1 MDDIDII
8 TTIYP
13 VEYVANRIYGESSN
27 ISSIYPRGTDINKYE
42 LTKKQI
48 KDYSNY
54 DLFIYNGESNER
66 SYATSMLNN
75 NKNLKI
81 IDASYGLDVINA
93 STDIWLNPSNIL
105 MIAQNIKQELG
116 EYIQS
121 VYVKEKLEN
130 NYQLLK
136 VDISELETELK
147 KTADNS
153 KDKRIISYDESLMFL
168 EKYGFTVINLT
179 AKDKNIDNNIELAKS
194 ILDDELTYVFVTEF
208 QEETDLLKE
217 LQDDY
222 NAKLETFKVMT
233 TITEEDAN
241 NNEDY
246 LSIMKSNITKIKEE
260 TYK

>member
-1 MDDIDII
+1 
-8 TTIYP
+8 
-13 VEYVANRIYGESSN
+13 
-27 ISSIYPRGTDINKYE
+27 
-42 LTKKQI
+42 
-48 KDYSNY
+48 
-54 DLFIYNGESNER
+54 
-66 SYATSMLNN
+66 
-75 NKNLKI
+75 
-81 IDASYGLDVINA
+81 
-93 STDIWLNPSNIL
+93 
-105 MIAQNIKQELG
+105 
-116 EYIQS
+116 
-121 VYVKEKLEN
+121 
-130 NYQLLK
+130 
-136 VDISELETELK
+136 
-147 KTADNS
+147 
-153 KDKRIISYDESLMFL
+153 MFL

>member
-1 MDDIDII
+1 MSFVRLQEQKR
-8 TTIYP
+8 YRSFSHK
-13 VEYVANRIYGESSN
+13 VHFSFSE
-27 ISSIYPRGTDINKYE
+27 KYF
-42 LTKKQI
+42 
-48 KDYSNY
+48 DY
-54 DLFIYNGESNER
+54 
-66 SYATSMLNN
+66 
-75 NKNLKI
+75 
-81 IDASYGLDVINA
+81 
-93 STDIWLNPSNIL
+93 
-105 MIAQNIKQELG
+105 AQ
-116 EYIQS
+116 S
-121 VYVKEKLEN
+121 VKEKLEN
-130 NYQLLK
+130 TYQLLK